1 MSQRIFRSAVLA
13 FVLMLIPAAALAQTR
28 LGVTVT
34 TANSCGLAA
43 FSVDVQGG
51 TSPYALEWAFGDGEL
66 ARETDVAA
74 FPHETSHSYPAQG
87 EYLWSLAVT
96 DAEGLSDAARG
107 TITLEGPAVT
117 LSSDPFPPLVTLADG
132 RATVQF
138 TARVTGGTDP
148 LTYSWDLDG
157 DGLPDARADPASG
170 SASFTYTAAGKYPAS
185 VTVTDGCGFVDRDRL
200 AVVVLDPEARACHP
214 MAQRIADAVNSLFP
228 SQAEQL
234 YTCEDIFDIF
244 TGGLT
249 GSQVGFG
256 RMWHAYQ
263 LAQTME
269 DLTWEEI
276 RDWQLDGNGW
286 GLLVQLDRF
295 AETLGDVGLSEL
307 VGMVLNGEASVNDIR
322 TAVRSVGRFGA
333 DFEDALARLAE
344 GASPGELTQLYRAA
358 QSLEVDPSTLDA
370 YLAAGMSLPEIQQ
383 AARLAER
390 TGDDWTAIAEAH
402 GAGASW
408 GEITQAQRLAGE
420 GGDWQS
426 VLDTGL
432 QEFRAQ
438 LREQRKEERTQQ
450 SDRQRGRDPQAER
463 EQERDR
469 ERGEERKAER
479 DRGRNQERSEEREA
493 ERRQSQDQRMA
504 ERLAQQFGVSVARV
518 TALYEGTC
526 SGDWGCV
533 RAQLRGQA
541 PGRPEGRGKDQ

>member
-1 MSQRIFRSAVLA
+1 MSHRLIPSVALA
-13 FVLMLIPAAALAQTR
+13 FALLLIPAAALAQTG

-34 TANSCGLAA
+34 TATSCGLAT

-51 TSPYALEWAFGDGEL
+51 TSPYTLEWAFGDGEL

-132 RATVQF
+132 QATVQF

-157 DGLPDARADPASG
+157 DGLPDAGADPASG

-185 VTVTDGCGFVDRDRL
+185 VTVTDGCGFVYRDRL
-200 AVVVLDPEARACHP
+200 AVVVLDPEAEACHP
-214 MAQRIADAVNSLFP
+214 MAQRIADAVNTLFP
-228 SQAEQL
+228 NQAEQL

-256 RMWHAYQ
+256 RLWHAYQ

-295 AETLGDVGLSEL
+295 AGTLGDVGLGEL
-307 VGMVLNGEASVNDIR
+307 VDMVLNGEASVNDIR
-322 TAVRSVGRFGA
+322 AAVRSVTRYGA

-344 GASPGELTQLYRAA
+344 GASPGELTRLYRAA

-370 YLAAGMSLPEIQQ
+370 YLAAGMSLPEIQH

-390 TGDDWTAIAEAH
+390 TGDDWTTIAEAH

-408 GEITQAQRLAGE
+408 GEIGQAQRLAGE

-438 LREQRKEERTQQ
+438 LREERKEQRALEQDRVRG
-450 SDRQRGRDPQAER
+450 SDRQAER
-463 EQERDR
+463 EQER
-469 ERGEERKAER
+469 
-479 DRGRNQERSEEREA
+479 NQDRSEEREA
-493 ERRQSQDQRMA
+493 ERGQSQDQRMA
-504 ERLAQQFGVSVARV
+504 ERLADQFGVSVAEV

-533 RAQLRGQA
+533 RAQFRQHT
-541 PGRPEGRGKDQ
+541 PGRPEDKGKDK